1 MYAIKRKDN
10 GKILGVGNRWMKPN
24 ESPLLIWYERELAE
38 HYMKHSVP
46 SRIKS
51 EIISINL

>member
-46 SRIKS
+46 NRIKS